1 MKNPTKTE
9 VVSSK
14 VLDAMQAMLDDLE
27 QERDALREELAAV
40 KKERDGLEAT
50 TPMLLTALEELM
62 GAMCGEPAAEPIA
75 IAWMQALTA
84 IAHAKGGLQHP
95 CDECGEEVLVEDH
108 CGGDGQFMC
117 PDCYSEFDRHE
128 AEAFLAQDLQIA
140 RGE

>member
-14 VLDAMQAMLDDLE
+14 VLDAMQAKLD
-27 QERDALREELAAV
+27 A
-40 KKERDGLEAT
+40 LEAT
-50 TPMLLTALEELM
+50 TPMLLTALE
-62 GAMCGEPAAEPIA
+62 AARADLRRRHVGWDTSQPLAEMVNA
-75 IAWMQALTA
+75 A
-84 IAHAKGGLQHP
+84 IAHAKGELQHP
-95 CDECGEEVLVEDH
+95 CDECGEEVLVEDY

-117 PDCYSEFDRHE
+117 PDCYREFDRHE